1 MFNHDIKSKPT
12 YMKKVFFVLYVL
24 MGLLFINGGLNKFFN
39 YMPPPDDLPEPMVK
53 DFMAIMEIS
62 WLMPLIGA
70 AEILGGLLIIIPKT
84 RALGTLVLFPVVVG
98 ILLTHIF
105 VEPTGLPIAL
115 IIVALI
121 GKLIYDNRAKYLQLL
136 D

>member
-1 MFNHDIKSKPT
+1 
-12 YMKKVFFVLYVL
+12 MKKVFSVLYVL

-39 YMPPPDDLPEPMVK
+39 YMPPPDNLPEPMVK

-62 WLMPLIGA
+62 WLMPLLGTG
-70 AEILGGLLIIIPKT
+70 EILGGLLIIIPKT
-84 RALGTLVLFPVVVG
+84 RALGALVLFPIVVG

-115 IIVALI
+115 VIVALM

>member
-1 MFNHDIKSKPT
+1 MI
-12 YMKKVFFVLYVL
+12 KKVFFALYVL

-39 YMPPPDDLPEPMVK
+39 YMPPPPDLPEAMVK
-53 DFMAIMEIS
+53 DFGAIMEIS
-62 WLMPLIGA
+62 WLMPLLGT

-84 RALGTLVLFPVVVG
+84 RALGTLVLFPVVLG

-105 VEPTGLPIAL
+105 VEASGLPIAL
-115 IIVALI
+115 VIVALM
-121 GKLIYDNRAKYLQLL
+121 GKLIYDNRAKYLQLI

>member
-1 MFNHDIKSKPT
+1 M
-12 YMKKVFFVLYVL
+12 MKKIFFGLYVL

-39 YMPPPDDLPEPMVK
+39 YMPPPPDLPEAMVK
-53 DFMAIMEIS
+53 DFGAIMEIS
-62 WLMPLIGA
+62 WLMPLLGT

-84 RALGTLVLFPVVVG
+84 RAFGTLVLFPVVVG

-105 VEPTGLPIAL
+105 VEASGLPIAL
-115 IIVALI
+115 VIVALM
-121 GKLIYDNRAKYLQLL
+121 GKLIYDNRAKYLQLI

>member
-1 MFNHDIKSKPT
+1 
-12 YMKKVFFVLYVL
+12 MKKVFFVLYVL
-24 MGLLFINGGLNKFFN
+24 MGLLFINGGMNKFFN
-39 YMPPPDDLPEPMVK
+39 YMPPPDNLPEPMVK

-62 WLMPLIGA
+62 WLMPLLGA

-105 VEPTGLPIAL
+105 VEPIGLPIAL

-121 GKLIYDNRAKYLQLL
+121 GKLIYDNRVKYAYLL
-136 D
+136 S

>member
-1 MFNHDIKSKPT
+1 
-12 YMKKVFFVLYVL
+12 MKKVFFVLYVL

-62 WLMPLIGA
+62 WLMPLLGA

-115 IIVALI
+115 VIVALM